1 MSTRTERTAVIESLE
16 KEMKE
21 ATAIYVADYYKINV
35 ERMTKL
41 RAEFRKS
48 GTRFMVVK
56 NKLVQHALKK
66 IGKED
71 LIPFFKGPT
80 AIALIKGDSTV
91 PAKVIKEFQKENKE
105 FLKLKVA
112 WVEGATFSP
121 EDALKLADLPSREVL
136 LSQLVGCLQ
145 APIGKLAG
153 TLSGILVKFVA
164 TLNAV
169 KEKKGG

>member
-1 MSTRTERTAVIESLE
+1 MSTRTERTSIIESLE
-16 KEMKE
+16 KEIKE

-35 ERMTKL
+35 EKMTRL
-41 RAEFRKS
+41 RAEFRKN

-56 NKLVQHALKK
+56 NKLAQNALKK

-71 LIPFFKGPT
+71 LVSFFKGPT

-91 PAKVIKEFQKENKE
+91 PAKVIKEFQKENKDL
-105 FLKLKVA
+105 LKLKVA
-112 WVEGATFSP
+112 WVEGTTFDSD
-121 EDALKLADLPSREVL
+121 DALKLADLPSREVL
-136 LSQLVGCLQ
+136 LSQLLGCLQ

-169 KEKKGG
+169 KEKKES